1 MSHVVINYQ
10 SPYTAS
16 SLKTYMAGSDMG
28 TCACWKLTPVDADG
42 DPLPELA
49 IGATSAT
56 FDLNL
61 PGHVITFKSNG
72 GVEPTDVDTE
82 AGQQSAGLDLES
94 IFTLDITEEDV
105 AAGRWNGAHFE
116 VYTVNYSAVMMG
128 QHVDF
133 SGRLRKI
140 SSEGPRFKAEANPLT
155 EVYGSVQLG
164 RVYTH
169 RCDVRRFADLH
180 HENRCKLDPA
190 ATAFDGDPITVTG
203 TVTTGGSNEQ
213 FTDSSRTED
222 AGHFENGVV
231 KFTSGAL
238 DEVSVEIKSFSAG
251 VFVLH
256 LPVPEVILGGVTY
269 EAVRGCNRTP
279 QDCSTKFSNI
289 INYRGFPKI
298 PGIEGVTRIVRANV

>member
-1 MSHVVINYQ
+1 MSHTVINYQ

-16 SLKTYMAGSDMG
+16 SLKDYMKGTDMD

-56 FDLNL
+56 QNLTL

-72 GVEPTDVDTE
+72 GVEPSDVDTE

-105 AAGRWNGAHFE
+105 AAGFWNHAHFE
-116 VYTVNYSAVMMG
+116 VYTVNYSEVKMG
-128 QHVDF
+128 QLVDF

-140 SSEGPRFKAEANPLT
+140 GSEGPRFKAEASPLT

-164 RVYTH
+164 RVFKT
-169 RCDVRRFADLH
+169 RCDVRRFADKN

-190 ATAFDGDPITVTG
+190 ATAFDGHPITVTG
-203 TVTTGGSNEQ
+203 TVTIGGGNEG
-213 FTDSSRTED
+213 FTDSSRAEG

-238 DEVSVEIKSFSAG
+238 DGLEVEIKSFSGG
-251 VFVLH
+251 VFVFH
-256 LPVPEVILGGVTY
+256 LPVHETIANGVTY
-269 EAVRGCNRTP
+269 EAVRGCNRTVR
-279 QDCSTKFSNI
+279 DCSDKYGNI
-289 INYRGFPKI
+289 INYRGFPRI
-298 PGIEGVTRIVRANV
+298 AGIEGVTRIIRANV